1 MVYGDNKVERV
12 AAMENENTTGDEEV
26 KEMGGEC
33 WRGHHRD
40 GELSR

>member
-12 AAMENENTTGDEEV
+12 AAMENENTTGDEV